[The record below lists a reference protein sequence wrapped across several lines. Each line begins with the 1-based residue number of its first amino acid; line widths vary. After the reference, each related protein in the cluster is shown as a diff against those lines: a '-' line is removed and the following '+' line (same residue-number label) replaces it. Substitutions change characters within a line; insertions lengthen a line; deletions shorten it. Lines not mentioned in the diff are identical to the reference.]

1 MHLSQVQ
8 NLLVSN
14 CRGGESPLV
23 MELGT
28 PGCTGLKSTILAMLF
43 TIRNTMAL
51 LFTTMVT
58 TMATILVLLFT
69 TMANTMARPCKVST
83 MLHLLP
89 TLLLILPAV
98 KSTLAPRK
106 ISSSTSKL
114 MHLLPTLLLIL
125 PAVTADTNSF
135 TMSAGLVDFRLQ
147 LAFINLHYQT
157 QIDIA
162 VSI

>member
-1 MHLSQVQ
+1 MHLSPLQD
-8 NLLVSN
+8 LLFSN

-43 TIRNTMAL
+43 TIR
-51 LFTTMVT
+51 T
-58 TMATILVLLFT
+58 TMA
-69 TMANTMARPCKVST
+69 P
-83 MLHLLP
+83 
-89 TLLLILPAV
+89 
-98 KSTLAPRK
+98 
-106 ISSSTSKL
+106 SKL
-114 MHLLPTLLLIL
+114 IHLLPTLLLIL
-125 PAVTADTNSF
+125 PAVTADPNSF